1 VRGLQDRS
9 IGFSIAAIARVITWV
24 LGTVIVV
31 LSLVPPGGRPE
42 TGAPHALEHFT
53 IFWATGFAAGIGWQR
68 KQTLVGFF
76 LILFAGLVEIAQL
89 FVPGRHARWSDF
101 TVDASA
107 AIIGLV
113 LTTLP
118 RLLRMDH

>member
-1 VRGLQDRS
+1 VRPQ
-9 IGFSIAAIARVITWV
+9 
-24 LGTVIVV
+24 
-31 LSLVPPGGRPE
+31 
-42 TGAPHALEHFT
+42 TGAPHALEHFA

-68 KQTLVGFF
+68 RQTLAGFF

-107 AIIGLV
+107 AIIGLCADGAAAISPHRSLNALGWRQFNLV
-113 LTTLP
+113 RRPITG
-118 RLLRMDH
+118 